1 MRGSRTRVAA
11 MIIRSGRLRDRITFQ
26 RPVADD
32 SADGA
37 GSGSWETVATNVPAE
52 VQDLRPSRDERMN
65 DGLTT
70 ASRRSRIVLRHRA
83 DITPD
88 MRVLFGSRV
97 MQIIGGPAVLGNRVG
112 LEIMAEEYR
121 PAGNPA

>member
-1 MRGSRTRVAA
+1 

-37 GSGSWETVATNVPAE
+37 GSGSWEAVATNVPAE